1 MKKLLLLLVV
11 ALLSIGTIF
20 ASNFT
25 FVFGDLG
32 QHPDIL
38 MGFCPSYLLLGAG
51 YKIPELSEG
60 HKTELQLLVGEGYN
74 QRLLWND
81 PDSGLN
87 NYDNNLWN
95 KENALRFN
103 VWQNDLQLRFV
114 QGFMS
119 SLVPNKDLL
128 TLTLSAN
135 AKYEKYNSG
144 YSAGLFNINGTL
156 DTIISDDYS
165 GETYPELNGKDK
177 AFLGLE
183 LALSLKLDL
192 MEDTL
197 HTNDGL
203 WSRVDLKYGPKAL
216 NSTLSGF
223 ASYFTLTLNTVG
235 AKTLLNVEKNGNSI
249 FSIALVDRVNTSF
262 TTGSSIPS
270 FVSGPVSLGR
280 KVRGFNTYTYGTE
293 FTVVN
298 NLDLRIVGPGVGLDK
313 IAPRVNLFFDMG
325 YGWGKVF
332 NTVREEKN
340 FLSSTGIQVEMSF
353 FDFIDLGYQV
363 TYLLVD
369 KDKYTQPG
377 KITTNFTFFLD
388 F

>member
-1 MKKLLLLLVV
+1 M
-11 ALLSIGTIF
+11 
-20 ASNFT
+20 
-25 FVFGDLG
+25 
-32 QHPDIL
+32 
-38 MGFCPSYLLLGAG
+38 
-51 YKIPELSEG
+51 
-60 HKTELQLLVGEGYN
+60 
-74 QRLLWND
+74 
-81 PDSGLN
+81 
-87 NYDNNLWN
+87 
-95 KENALRFN
+95 
-103 VWQNDLQLRFV
+103 
-114 QGFMS
+114 
-119 SLVPNKDLL
+119 
-128 TLTLSAN
+128 
-135 AKYEKYNSG
+135 
-144 YSAGLFNINGTL
+144 
-156 DTIISDDYS
+156 
-165 GETYPELNGKDK
+165 
-177 AFLGLE
+177 E

-223 ASYFTLTLNTVG
+223 ASYLTLTLNTVG
-235 AKTLLNVEKNGNSI
+235 AKTLLNVEKNENSI

-280 KVRGFNTYTYGTE
+280 KVRGFNTYTYATE

-332 NTVREEKN
+332 NTEREEKN
-340 FLSSTGIQVEMSF
+340 FLASTGIQVEMSF